1 MRKSLS
7 VLLLSIISAFIFGC
21 SPKEETSS
29 ESEKF
34 RIAVIP
40 KAESHIF
47 WKTCQAGALKAAQE
61 FGVEVTWK
69 GPDIGDDR
77 NAQIQTIQRFVVKGV
92 DAIAIAPVDGD
103 VLTKP
108 VEQAAQDGIKMIV
121 FDSGLKR
128 HDQVESFVAT
138 DNYQGGVLCAHK
150 MAELLGAKG
159 KVIMLRVME
168 GGMSTT
174 KRESGFLATIKEIA
188 PDIELISTSEY
199 GGASVGSAQKKAQL
213 LLNKYADTVDGI
225 FTPNE
230 NTTEGMLLALQQQG
244 LAGKV
249 KFVGFDANQPLID
262 GMEKNIL
269 HALAVQNPFE
279 MGYLSV
285 KAAYQSLKGETV
297 EHRID
302 TGVTIITPENMDTPE
317 SQHILSP
324 DIDKWINL

>member
-1 MRKSLS
+1 MRKPL
-7 VLLLSIISAFIFGC
+7 LIFLLSIVVAFTFGC
-21 SPKEETSS
+21 SPKEKASS
-29 ESEKF
+29 ESDNF

-61 FGVEVTWK
+61 FDVDVTWK

-92 DAIAIAPVDGD
+92 DAIAVAPVDGD

-108 VEQAAQDGIKMIV
+108 VEKAAQTGIKMIV

-138 DNYQGGVLCAHK
+138 DNYKGGVLCARK
-150 MAELLGAKG
+150 LAELLNGKG

-174 KRESGFLATIKEIA
+174 KRETGFLTTLKEIA

-213 LLNKYADTVDGI
+213 LLNKYADQVDGI

-262 GMEKNIL
+262 GMKQNIL

-285 KAAYQSLKGETV
+285 KAAYQSLMGEKV
-297 EHRID
+297 EPRID
-302 TGVTIITPENMDTPE
+302 TGVTIITPGNMDTPE
-317 SQHILSP
+317 SQQILSP
-324 DIDKWINL
+324 DIDKWISL